1 MFCDLLLYSKLF
13 DKDTEVCYT
22 YDNNGNASIF
32 DKDIRNDMNTI
43 FTVGHA
49 FAASWYTFLPSIE
62 TAASR
67 GATKALGNFGIGW
80 F

>member
-1 MFCDLLLYSKLF
+1 M
-13 DKDTEVCYT
+13 
-22 YDNNGNASIF
+22 YDNNGNASIL
-32 DKDIRNDMNTI
+32 DVDIRNDTNAI

-49 FAASWYTFLPSIE
+49 FAASWYTFLPSIA
-62 TAASR
+62 TVVSR